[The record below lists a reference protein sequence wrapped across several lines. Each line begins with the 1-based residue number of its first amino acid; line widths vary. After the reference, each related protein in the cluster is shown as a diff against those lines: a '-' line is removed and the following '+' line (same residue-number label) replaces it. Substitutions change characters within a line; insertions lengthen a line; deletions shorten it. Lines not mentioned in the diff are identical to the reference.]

1 MKELKD
7 LKLKD
12 TAKLSELTIV
22 ELNKELKD
30 SESKYFTLKMKLK
43 TEELKQTH
51 LIKFLR
57 RYLAR
62 VRTIASE
69 KWVNIG

>member
-69 KWVNIG
+69 K